1 MDLTA
6 FEQNLVVRPLRPED
20 FDAVVEIQK
29 ACFPRMK
36 PWARE
41 QFESQLAR
49 FPEGQLGVE
58 LDGALVAS
66 AASLIVYEE
75 DHTDWHDWGSIADDG
90 MISGHDPDG
99 DTLYG
104 IELQVH
110 PSQRGMR
117 LSRRLYDARK
127 ELCRRFGLSR
137 IVIGGRIP
145 GYGKHRETMSPSD
158 YVDAVRRKQLV
169 DPVLTAQMSNGFALK
184 GLIPGYLPEDVDSAG
199 FATHLE
205 WVNLDLVQDRRR
217 IRRHARTVRVALVQ
231 YGLRRIQSFEDFETQ
246 VEFFVDTAGDYK
258 ADFVVFPELFTLQ
271 LLSLVADSRPG
282 TAARALA
289 EFTPRFLELMGGLA
303 LRYNVNVIG
312 GSSFHESDGRLLNL
326 AWLFRRDGSIEH
338 QAKIHITPSEERW
351 WGVEGGSKLEV
362 FDTDCGRIGI
372 AVCYDVEFPELVRR
386 LASEGAD
393 LLFVPYNTN
402 DRSGHLR
409 VKLCAQA
416 RAIENHLYVVTA
428 GCVGT
433 LPMVENADV
442 HYAQSGVYTPCDVP
456 FARDGIAAQ
465 ASENIET
472 IVVQDVDLELLRIH
486 RRRGTTRN
494 WRDRRTDLYRVRYA
508 DDVEV

>member
-1 MDLTA
+1 MH
-6 FEQNLVVRPLRPED
+6 
-20 FDAVVEIQK
+20 
-29 ACFPRMK
+29 
-36 PWARE
+36 
-41 QFESQLAR
+41 
-49 FPEGQLGVE
+49 
-58 LDGALVAS
+58 
-66 AASLIVYEE
+66 EE
-75 DHTDWHDWGSIADDG
+75 DHSDWHDWGSIADDG

-110 PSQRGMR
+110 PEQRGMR

-127 ELCRRFGLSR
+127 ELCRRFGLAR

-145 GYGKHRETMSPSD
+145 GYGQHRETMSPSD
-158 YVDAVRRKQLV
+158 YVDAVRRKQVV
-169 DPVLTAQMSNGFALK
+169 DPVLTPQLSNGFALK
-184 GLIPGYLPEDVDSAG
+184 GLIPGYLPSDLDSAG
-199 FATHLE
+199 FATQLE
-205 WVNLDLVQDRRR
+205 WVNLDLPQDRRR
-217 IRRHARTVRVALVQ
+217 TRRHAHTVRVACVQ
-231 YGLRRIQSFEDFETQ
+231 YGLRRIRSFEDFETQ

-271 LLSLVADSRPG
+271 LLSLVEDSRPG

-312 GSSFHESDGRLLNL
+312 GSQFHETEGRLLNL

-338 QAKIHITPSEERW
+338 QAKIHITPSEQRW
-351 WGVEGGSKLEV
+351 WGVEGGSKLQV
-362 FDTDCGRIGI
+362 FDTDCGRVGI

-386 LASEGAD
+386 IAAEGAD

-409 VKLCAQA
+409 VQLCSQA

-472 IVVQDVDLELLRIH
+472 IVVQDLDLELLRIH

-494 WRDRRTDLYRVRYA
+494 WRDRRLDLYRVRYH